1 MSNSPHKQ
9 TTFRNQID
17 YIAIAKSYLDHRNW
31 IFITAGV
38 FAFFGLIFAYSAP
51 EEYVSTVKLMPENST
66 EPQLGGLSNI
76 ARQIGVGS
84 AAQSGGG
91 IPASLY
97 PDVAKNL
104 VMMKQLMDHEV
115 QVAGNDE
122 KVTLHQYFLDLDQS
136 SIASFIKKYTI
147 GLPGMIFQWLR
158 SLAPS
163 PPERALKL
171 QDLAEADDENNI
183 IQTFTVSEWA
193 MIKNLRNRVSVT
205 HEVET
210 GVIYVEVKMPDPI
223 LAAQIASQVVDFLI
237 QYITDYRTE
246 KTRKDV
252 EFIEQ
257 RLIEAKSNFE
267 EAQRAL
273 ASYTDR
279 QRATKRA
286 LDNVD
291 QQRLEN
297 EFSIAFNVY
306 NTMAQRLEEA
316 KIRLQE
322 VTPVVSIL
330 DPPAVPEQ
338 RSEPMRMR
346 ILATFLLAGLA
357 AGVAL
362 VYLKLQVVR
371 FSSSQS

>member
-1 MSNSPHKQ
+1 MLP
-9 TTFRNQID
+9 
-17 YIAIAKSYLDHRNW
+17 
-31 IFITAGV
+31 
-38 FAFFGLIFAYSAP
+38 
-51 EEYVSTVKLMPENST
+51 
-66 EPQLGGLSNI
+66 
-76 ARQIGVGS
+76 
-84 AAQSGGG
+84 
-91 IPASLY
+91 
-97 PDVAKNL
+97 
-104 VMMKQLMDHEV
+104 
-115 QVAGNDE
+115 
-122 KVTLHQYFLDLDQS
+122 
-136 SIASFIKKYTI
+136 SF
-147 GLPGMIFQWLR
+147 
-158 SLAPS
+158 APS

-210 GVIYVEVKMPDPI
+210 GVIYVEAKMPDPI

-246 KTRKDV
+246 KMRKDV

-279 QRATKRA
+279 QRSTRRA

-338 RSEPMRMR
+338 RSEPMRLR

-357 AGVAL
+357 AGVAI
-362 VYLKLQVVR
+362 VYLKQQVVR

>member
-1 MSNSPHKQ
+1 M
-9 TTFRNQID
+9 T
-17 YIAIAKSYLDHRNW
+17 
-31 IFITAGV
+31 
-38 FAFFGLIFAYSAP
+38 
-51 EEYVSTVKLMPENST
+51 
-66 EPQLGGLSNI
+66 
-76 ARQIGVGS
+76 
-84 AAQSGGG
+84 
-91 IPASLY
+91 
-97 PDVAKNL
+97 
-104 VMMKQLMDHEV
+104 
-115 QVAGNDE
+115 
-122 KVTLHQYFLDLDQS
+122 
-136 SIASFIKKYTI
+136 
-147 GLPGMIFQWLR
+147 
-158 SLAPS
+158 
-163 PPERALKL
+163 
-171 QDLAEADDENNI
+171 
-183 IQTFTVSEWA
+183 
-193 MIKNLRNRVSVT
+193 
-205 HEVET
+205 
-210 GVIYVEVKMPDPI
+210 
-223 LAAQIASQVVDFLI
+223 

-338 RSEPMRMR
+338 RSEPLRLR

-362 VYLKLQVVR
+362 VYIKLR
-371 FSSSQS
+371 IKSFSET